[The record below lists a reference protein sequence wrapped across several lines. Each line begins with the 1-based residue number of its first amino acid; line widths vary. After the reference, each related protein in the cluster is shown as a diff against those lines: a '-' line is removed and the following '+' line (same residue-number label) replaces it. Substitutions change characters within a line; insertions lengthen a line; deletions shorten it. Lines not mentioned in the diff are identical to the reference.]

1 MASIFKFE
9 ITPAQLNERGHHTL
23 IQNLGIEFID
33 IGDDYIKARLPV
45 DHRTKQ
51 PLGILHGGAS
61 AAFAET
67 LGSMAS
73 TLCVDT
79 PNTYPVGVEINVN
92 HLKSVTEGYITGIV
106 KPIRVGKTVH
116 VWNIEMFNERNEM
129 TAISRLTVM
138 LINK

>member
-1 MASIFKFE
+1 MTSIFKY
-9 ITPAQLNERGHHTL
+9 TPTPDQLNERGQNTLIHTL
-23 IQNLGIEFID
+23 GIKFTE
-33 IGDDYIKARLPV
+33 IGDDYIKAILPV

-51 PLGILHGGAS
+51 PMGILHGGAS

-73 TLCVDT
+73 TMCINI
-79 PNTYPVGVEINVN
+79 PNTYPVGIELNVN
-92 HLKSVTEGYITGIV
+92 HLKSTTDGTVTGIV
-106 KPIRVGKTVH
+106 KPIRIGKTIH
-116 VWNIEMFNERNEM
+116 VWNIEMYNEEMVM